1 MNIDKELLAL
11 TSKTKFTF
19 FLSVLSGL
27 LASVCTIL
35 LAYFLAKSINEI
47 FLLKKSL
54 SDVQN
59 YIIIFLV
66 FALLKAFFIWYEKYN
81 IADVVSNIKTDL
93 RRELN
98 ERLLDDKTGF
108 AGDKKSG
115 GISNTIIQGVESLDK
130 YFSEY
135 LPQLFFSALTPLLIL
150 FFVFPLDVISGVVFI
165 ITAPLIPLLMY
176 LIGSSAEEL
185 NNKQWSSLSKM
196 SGHFLDVLQGI
207 LTLKI
212 FGRAND
218 EIQKIKAI
226 SLDFKSATMKVL
238 KIAFLSALVLELL
251 STISIAIIAVE
262 VGLRL
267 MYGEMKFENAFFVLI
282 LAPEFYLPLR
292 QLGARYH
299 AGLEGIAAFNSIKEI
314 LSLKRRKDKLV
325 RGDKNFILSD
335 IKLEKINLKYSNRD
349 SASLYNVSCVF
360 EKGKTTAIIGES
372 GAGKSTLLKVLM
384 RFEKFQSGELFFDG
398 IESSQIP
405 DDEWYR
411 NVAWVPQNPHLFHT
425 SIYEN
430 IAMGNND
437 VTKQEIISAAQK
449 AYIHETILKFN
460 NGYNSIVGERGSTL
474 SGGEKQRIAIARA
487 FVKKSPIIIMDE
499 PTSGI
504 DSITEKE
511 ISKSILELFENRTVI
526 IAAHRLNTILNA
538 DKIIVMENG
547 MIVGEGTHNN
557 LIKGNRF
564 YQKLY
569 KTFKRE
575 I

>member
-1 MNIDKELLAL
+1 
-11 TSKTKFTF
+11 
-19 FLSVLSGL
+19 
-27 LASVCTIL
+27 
-35 LAYFLAKSINEI
+35 
-47 FLLKKSL
+47 
-54 SDVQN
+54 
-59 YIIIFLV
+59 
-66 FALLKAFFIWYEKYN
+66 
-81 IADVVSNIKTDL
+81 
-93 RRELN
+93 
-98 ERLLDDKTGF
+98 
-108 AGDKKSG
+108 
-115 GISNTIIQGVESLDK
+115 
-130 YFSEY
+130 
-135 LPQLFFSALTPLLIL
+135 
-150 FFVFPLDVISGVVFI
+150 
-165 ITAPLIPLLMY
+165 
-176 LIGSSAEEL
+176 
-185 NNKQWSSLSKM
+185 
-196 SGHFLDVLQGI
+196 
-207 LTLKI
+207 
-212 FGRAND
+212 
-218 EIQKIKAI
+218 
-226 SLDFKSATMKVL
+226 MKVL

-325 RGDKNFILSD
+325 RGDKNFILAD